1 MNDRLLEDF
10 PLEIK
15 ISFQKV
21 VDQYKVE
28 LSQIQS
34 SISKNYIEEILKYV
48 SSFPTLMEGIQDL
61 EELSKYKDTIK
72 ILLDDL
78 FPTLLTTNEIKA
90 ASVPFNNIIFNGSKR
105 FVNIIKDAGDDFEL
119 KIRNLDE
126 NLYYIYACIIILN
139 EYYGY
144 KIDFSRPLYYDIPDN
159 QGIMHHYRIAMN
171 ADFIEIIPKDN
182 ALDITDDDVQ
192 MLLQNFNNVDLWK
205 EKFPPTS
212 WILKGFTIVNLTDVT
227 VDDEISNL
235 KTTLL
240 NREISTEE
248 ELIRFQTI
256 FQSIFRISDLR
267 AGFTSINP
275 QEEILQV
282 LEGKAARSYLLNSS
296 NPYEC
301 KTVLCEGSYKA
312 LVEDHTYFTIS
323 NVEEYAKKTKN
334 NLLSKNLLDNDILS
348 CILAPIAKNGKLL
361 GILELVSKNKFELN
375 SINAIKLEDILP
387 YIVTAVERNATD
399 YENRIKAIIQNEC
412 TSIHPSVEWV
422 FEREAK
428 RFMEDIDEDGIASFR
443 DISFEDVYPLYG
455 QIDIVGS
462 SEARNNGIQ
471 NDLAEQLDAVL
482 NILEMAREEEEL
494 PIYEQLVYKI
504 NSVKEELAEALSAST
519 EQDIS
524 NMLKHEIKPLFKHL
538 LQRSEVCRNLID
550 AYRKHLNP
558 DTGLYYHHRKSYD
571 TTVELINKNLAR
583 YIDYKQKDAQRIY
596 PHYFERYKTDG
607 VDHNIYIGNSMTRNH
622 SFDEL
627 YLSNIRLWQLSTM
640 CEMENRFYHV
650 QENLPLQLD
659 AASLILVF
667 SSTLSI
673 RYRMDEKKFDIDG
686 AYNARYEIIKK
697 RIDKAY
703 IKGTEERITQK
714 GMIAIVYTQDSEER
728 EYIGYIEFL
737 QKKNYLDKGIE
748 IVDLEDVQ
756 GVVGLKALRVKVLY
770 STSAKENEKTI
781 TYEELMEQL
790 N

>member
-1 MNDRLLEDF
+1 MLEEF

-21 VDQYKVE
+21 IDQYKKE
-28 LSQIQS
+28 LKTVRS
-34 SISKNYIEEILKYV
+34 SISKSYIEEILKYV
-48 SSFPTLMEGIQDL
+48 SSFPKLMDGIQDL
-61 EELSKYKDTIK
+61 GELSKYKDTIK

-90 ASVPFNNIIFNGSKR
+90 ASVPFNNMIFNGSSR
-105 FVNIIKDAGDDFEL
+105 FVNIIKDAGDDFDL

-126 NLYYIYACIIILN
+126 NSYYIYACIIILN

-144 KIDFSRPLYYDIPDN
+144 KIDFSRPLYYDIPDA

-171 ADFIEIIPKDN
+171 ADFIEILPTEKSV
-182 ALDITDDDVQ
+182 DITDIDVQ
-192 MLLQNFNNVDLWK
+192 MLLQNFNNIDVWK
-205 EKFPPTS
+205 EKFPPES

-248 ELIRFQTI
+248 ELLRFQGI
-256 FQSIFRISDLR
+256 FQSIFKINDLR
-267 AGFTSINP
+267 AGFTSIDP
-275 QEEILQV
+275 QEETLQQ
-282 LEGKAARSYLLNSS
+282 LDGKAARSYLLNVS
-296 NPYEC
+296 NAEDC
-301 KTVLCEGSYKA
+301 QTVLCQGSYKA
-312 LVEDHTYFTIS
+312 LVEDHTYYSITD
-323 NVEEYAKKTKN
+323 VEDYAERTDN
-334 NLLSKNLLDNDILS
+334 NLLSQNLLEQNILS

-361 GILELVSKNKFELN
+361 GILELVSKRKFELN

-387 YIVTAVERNATD
+387 YIVTAVERNAKD
-399 YENRIKAIIQNEC
+399 YENRIKAIIQSEC

-443 DISFEDVYPLYG
+443 DISFEDVFPLYG

-471 NDLAEQLDAVL
+471 NDLVEQLNAVL
-482 NILEMAREEEEL
+482 NILEKAREEEEL
-494 PIYEQLVYKI
+494 AIYEQLVFKI
-504 NSVKEELAEALSAST
+504 DAVKEELGEALNAST
-519 EQDIS
+519 EQNIS
-524 NMLKHEIKPLFKHL
+524 NMFKHEVKPLFRHL
-538 LQRSEVCRNLID
+538 LQRSEVCRELIEE
-550 AYRKHLNP
+550 YRKHLNP
-558 DTGLYYHHRKSYD
+558 DTGLYYHHRKAYD

-583 YIDYKQKDAQRIY
+583 YIDYKQKDAQKIY

-607 VDHNIYIGNSMTRNH
+607 VDHNIYIGNSLTRNQT
-622 SFDEL
+622 FDEL

-728 EYIGYIEFL
+728 EYKGYIEFL
-737 QKKNYLDKGIE
+737 QKKNYLQKGIE

-770 STSAKENEKTI
+770 SANAKDTDKTI
-781 TYEELMEQL
+781 TYEELMDQL